1 MQKVIE
7 GFIIKRWTSPKEE
20 EILPGGGLQFEL

>member
-1 MQKVIE
+1 MQEVVE

-20 EILPGGGLQFEL
+20 EILPEGGLQFKL